1 MIDLV
6 SYLTSVVR
14 NNYNNVSLDANT
26 CKDAN
31 HERGSMSAVG
41 TTLVLRASTTWFCIT
56 LSYNKYGSKIA
67 VKQDMEGRI
76 ITVITNKHGMG
87 NNLG

>member
-1 MIDLV
+1 MAAVTKTGKHLHLQPSMIDLV

-41 TTLVLRASTTWFCIT
+41 TTLVLRASTT
-56 LSYNKYGSKIA
+56 
-67 VKQDMEGRI
+67 
-76 ITVITNKHGMG
+76 
-87 NNLG
+87 